1 MSTIIESFFVWN
13 NTFYIGGFPTGD
25 LYTIS
30 NVSPYTTSFLGN
42 FLQNRSY
49 DSGQSPECIDLEFI
63 PPLVCNTSVVPPTT
77 INGITI
83 TESFAGSVG
92 TYVNPWTSCS
102 STGGVTTPPNSR
114 YLGQSGS
121 FSYTMN
127 FSSSV
132 NNIIIFITGTGHLS
146 NETFTITTNTGSG
159 IPTISSTFSC
169 YTTIAGNIITSGLG
183 APSGGGGGKFLIQN
197 SVSFTSLTIT
207 GPGGADG
214 SLLSICSNSF

>member
-1 MSTIIESFFVWN
+1 M
-13 NTFYIGGFPTGD
+13 
-25 LYTIS
+25 
-30 NVSPYTTSFLGN
+30 
-42 FLQNRSY
+42 
-49 DSGQSPECIDLEFI
+49 
-63 PPLVCNTSVVPPTT
+63 PPTT
-77 INGITI
+77 ITGISI

-92 TYVNPWTSCS
+92 TFPNAFTSCT

-114 YLGQSGS
+114 YLGSSGS

-127 FSSSV
+127 FSSTV
-132 NNIIIFITGTGHLS
+132 NNIIIFITGTGESS

-169 YTTIAGNIITSGLG
+169 YTTIAGNIITSGFG
-183 APSGGGGGKFLIQN
+183 APSGSGGGGGKFLIQN

-207 GPGGADG
+207 GPGGASG